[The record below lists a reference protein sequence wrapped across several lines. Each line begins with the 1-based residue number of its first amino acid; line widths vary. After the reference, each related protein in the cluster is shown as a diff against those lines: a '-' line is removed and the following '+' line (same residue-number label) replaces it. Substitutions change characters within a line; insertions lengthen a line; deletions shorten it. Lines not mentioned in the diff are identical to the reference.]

1 MDWTSKT
8 VIIALTLMLSA
19 CSVSY
24 KFNGASID
32 YNKTK
37 TIQIADFP
45 IRSSYVW
52 GPMSAIFN
60 NQLKDQ
66 FATQTRLIQVRRNG
80 DLKIEGEITQYQ
92 QRNRAVT
99 SEGFSAMT
107 ELSMTVNVRFTN
119 NTNHEQDFEQQF
131 TATASYESTRSLNSV
146 QEEYVTQ
153 MSKDITVYDLRSLI
167 AQYPYYQTARLL
179 MLKNLY
185 ILHDPTFDEELRR
198 AAIYITDRKVIF
210 NLVESA
216 HYQLKTTEKT
226 ADEKK
231 QTKGAEQRPSTNEL
245 IDKFLETIPVE
256 EEKDKSKKR
265 KPTAADAAIDY
276 VAYLLETEEK
286 EDVKSEET
294 ESSPTLDLI
303 DTFIS
308 NNEQGRIELKENI
321 EYVPEIADEGDKNGE
336 NEDEEGYF
344 TETLARI
351 YIKQGRY
358 SQALEIIKRLNL
370 AYPKKNAYF
379 ADQIRFLEKLII
391 NNNNKNK

>member
-1 MDWTSKT
+1 MDL
-8 VIIALTLMLSA
+8 INLIRHPELMDRETL
-19 CSVSY
+19 
-24 KFNGASID
+24 
-32 YNKTK
+32 
-37 TIQIADFP
+37 
-45 IRSSYVW
+45 
-52 GPMSAIFN
+52 
-60 NQLKDQ
+60 
-66 FATQTRLIQVRRNG
+66 
-80 DLKIEGEITQYQ
+80 
-92 QRNRAVT
+92 
-99 SEGFSAMT
+99 
-107 ELSMTVNVRFTN
+107 
-119 NTNHEQDFEQQF
+119 
-131 TATASYESTRSLNSV
+131 
-146 QEEYVTQ
+146 
-153 MSKDITVYDLRSLI
+153 YDLRSLI

-185 ILHDPTFDEELRR
+185 ILHDPTYDEELRR

-303 DTFIS
+303 DSFIS
-308 NNEQGRIELKENI
+308 NNEQGRIELKEDI

>member
-1 MDWTSKT
+1 MDL
-8 VIIALTLMLSA
+8 INLIRHPELMDRETL
-19 CSVSY
+19 
-24 KFNGASID
+24 
-32 YNKTK
+32 
-37 TIQIADFP
+37 
-45 IRSSYVW
+45 
-52 GPMSAIFN
+52 
-60 NQLKDQ
+60 
-66 FATQTRLIQVRRNG
+66 
-80 DLKIEGEITQYQ
+80 
-92 QRNRAVT
+92 
-99 SEGFSAMT
+99 
-107 ELSMTVNVRFTN
+107 
-119 NTNHEQDFEQQF
+119 
-131 TATASYESTRSLNSV
+131 
-146 QEEYVTQ
+146 
-153 MSKDITVYDLRSLI
+153 YDLRSLI

-226 ADEKK
+226 AGEKK
-231 QTKGAEQRPSTNEL
+231 PTDGAEQRPSTNEL

-321 EYVPEIADEGDKNGE
+321 EYVPEIVDEGDKNGE

-391 NNNNKNK
+391 NNNKK

>member
-1 MDWTSKT
+1 MDL
-8 VIIALTLMLSA
+8 INLIRHPELMDRETL
-19 CSVSY
+19 
-24 KFNGASID
+24 
-32 YNKTK
+32 
-37 TIQIADFP
+37 
-45 IRSSYVW
+45 
-52 GPMSAIFN
+52 
-60 NQLKDQ
+60 
-66 FATQTRLIQVRRNG
+66 
-80 DLKIEGEITQYQ
+80 
-92 QRNRAVT
+92 
-99 SEGFSAMT
+99 
-107 ELSMTVNVRFTN
+107 
-119 NTNHEQDFEQQF
+119 
-131 TATASYESTRSLNSV
+131 
-146 QEEYVTQ
+146 
-153 MSKDITVYDLRSLI
+153 YDLRSLI

-303 DTFIS
+303 DSFIS

-321 EYVPEIADEGDKNGE
+321 EYVPEIANEGDKNGE

-344 TETLARI
+344 SETLARI